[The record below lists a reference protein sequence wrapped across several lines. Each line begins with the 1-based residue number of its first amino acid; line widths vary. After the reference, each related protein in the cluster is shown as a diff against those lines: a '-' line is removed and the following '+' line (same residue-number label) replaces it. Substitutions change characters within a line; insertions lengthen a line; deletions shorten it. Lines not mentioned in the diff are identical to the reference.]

1 MLEFEDGQ
9 SDRDELT
16 HSLDSEYG
24 GLEIPTL
31 RTPTTKKVL
40 TTSSE
45 KVHRSTREK
54 NVVNRFGYNDY
65 MAYHYAFMMKVATVH
80 ELESF
85 AEAAKIHDGSKR

>member
-65 MAYHYAFMMKVATVH
+65 MAYQYAFIIKVAIDQVP
-80 ELESF
+80 ESF
-85 AEAAKIHDGSKR
+85 PEAAMG